1 MLLGVFETLELVL
14 AVYSNVAIAWVGAI
28 FADLVVL
35 KPLGISPSFIEF
47 KRAYLYN
54 INPVGCGAMAIASMV
69 SIMAFAGTFGPLV
82 AAYSA
87 GISLS
92 TAFVVGILLGV
103 ITKGRYY
110 IARHDTLLDDSD
122 GSDRLRCVICNYDY
136 ESRDMALCPFY
147 EGAVCSLCCSLEAHC
162 HEICKSP
169 PETNILSDTPGS
181 VAHFRRMIAPD
192 LVRRV
197 DEVLRRRCGP
207 CSHHGGRLFADLS
220 AD

>member
-92 TAFVVGILLGV
+92 TAFVVVAALAAITAAVFLL
-103 ITKGRYY
+103 TY
-110 IARHDTLLDDSD
+110 
-122 GSDRLRCVICNYDY
+122 RLTELN
-136 ESRDMALCPFY
+136 S
-147 EGAVCSLCCSLEAHC
+147 
-162 HEICKSP
+162 
-169 PETNILSDTPGS
+169 S
-181 VAHFRRMIAPD
+181 VTS
-192 LVRRV
+192 V
-197 DEVLRRRCGP
+197 DN
-207 CSHHGGRLFADLS
+207 GRLLFRIYFSGLRANLHRSVVDRS
-220 AD
+220 RA

>member
-92 TAFVVGILLGV
+92 TAFVVGI
-103 ITKGRYY
+103 
-110 IARHDTLLDDSD
+110 
-122 GSDRLRCVICNYDY
+122 
-136 ESRDMALCPFY
+136 
-147 EGAVCSLCCSLEAHC
+147 CSA
-162 HEICKSP
+162 
-169 PETNILSDTPGS
+169 
-181 VAHFRRMIAPD
+181 
-192 LVRRV
+192 
-197 DEVLRRRCGP
+197 
-207 CSHHGGRLFADLS
+207 
-220 AD
+220 